1 MSLINNANP
10 GSQIYI
16 MTIIFRALA
25 SAKNSISVQDLMSIC
40 RPEALPR
47 NENQR
52 DKFVPELRFWA
63 NSDHS
68 LWSIDEH
75 DMVSLNQEFSGN
87 PDYRHISNSVR
98 QVIMST
104 DLDSVFGREDKN
116 DGISVLIRT
125 LCMLLASDQF
135 LPLSDSPLQK
145 DSFVSINSKFLPSNR
160 INSSNEFPVF
170 LEYIHF
176 LGFLSPVENNSFWI
190 DPTVAISS
198 QLPAIFS
205 SEKRLPIRQFIEKLA
220 SMLPVFD
227 GSRYRL
233 EVENKMQARGWEKIG
248 ENRISRSLAYSLE
261 SLRLSN
267 NIEIEPG
274 ADDVQMMLLPTNEGE
289 RPISFI
295 KLI

>member
-1 MSLINNANP
+1 MSLINNAHP

-16 MTIIFRALA
+16 MSIIFRTLA
-25 SAKNSISVQDLMSIC
+25 RAKHSVSVQDLMSLC
-40 RPEALPR
+40 RPEELLQ
-47 NENQR
+47 NKNQT
-52 DKFVPELRFWA
+52 DKFISELRFWA
-63 NSDHS
+63 NPDHS

-75 DMVSLNQEFSGN
+75 DMVSLNPEFSGN
-87 PDYRHISNSVR
+87 SDYRHISDSVR

-104 DLDSVFGREDKN
+104 KLDSVFGSEDKN
-116 DGISVLIRT
+116 DGIPVLIRT
-125 LCMLLASDQF
+125 LCMLLASNQF

-145 DSFVSINSKFLPSNR
+145 DSFISINSKFLPVNR
-160 INSSNEFPVF
+160 INNSNEFPVF

-176 LGFLSPVENNSFWI
+176 LGFLLPSENNGFWV
-190 DPTVAISS
+190 DPTIAVSA
-198 QLPAIFS
+198 QLPSIFS
-205 SEKRLPIRQFIEKLA
+205 SEKKLPIRQFIERLA
-220 SMLPVFD
+220 SALPVFD
-227 GSRYRL
+227 GCSYRI
-233 EVENKMQARGWEKIG
+233 EIENEMQARGWEKIG

-274 ADDVQMMLLPTNEGE
+274 ADDIQMMLLPTNEGE